1 MNLKIA
7 YVESLVWN
15 KYKAMEMEVTG
26 LLDGNIPVQLQA
38 RLICKKNIFDFILEN
53 GLAFKDCETVK

>member
-38 RLICKKNIFDFILEN
+38 RLICKKIFLIL
-53 GLAFKDCETVK
+53 F